1 MSEMRR
7 TRISASDAEA
17 IVRGAA
23 PAGRDDLAPLA
34 ASIGTFRAA
43 AFTSPV
49 RPSAELAMRLD
60 LESDVSPLL
69 EAGLP
74 TQRPTHNLGRMHK
87 MIAWFA
93 ALKTGMKVVLGV
105 AVASV
110 LGVVGIGAASAIDG
124 IVSEEMPV
132 PTLEPTLEP
141 TDEPTDGSEDNSYDE
156 DEYDSFGEWVSER
169 AKDKA
174 GTGREFGELI
184 SETAQN
190 KSGDFSESEDEAAD
204 ESEDEA
210 EDESGDDSDAGTESG
225 QGGKPENPG
234 KSDH

>member
-34 ASIGTFRAA
+34 ASIGEFRAA

-74 TQRPTHNLGRMHK
+74 TQRPTHNLGRMHT

-141 TDEPTDGSEDNSYDE
+141 TDGSEDNAYDE
-156 DEYDSFGEWVSER
+156 DEYDSFGEWVSEQ

-190 KSGDFSESEDEAAD
+190 KSGDSSESEDSAEDEA
-204 ESEDEA
+204 EVEA

>member
-34 ASIGTFRAA
+34 ESIGTFRAA
-43 AFTSPV
+43 AFASPV

-74 TQRPTHNLGRMHK
+74 AQRPTHNLGRMHT

-93 ALKTGMKVVLGV
+93 ALRTGMKVVLGV

-124 IVSEEMPV
+124 IVSEEMLV
-132 PTLEPTLEP
+132 PTLEP
-141 TDEPTDGSEDNSYDE
+141 TDEPTDGSEDDSYDE
-156 DEYDSFGEWVSER
+156 DEYDSFGEWVSEQ

-190 KSGDFSESEDEAAD
+190 KSGDSS

-210 EDESGDDSDAGTESG
+210 EDDSDVDSDDDSDAGTESG

-234 KSDH
+234 KSEH